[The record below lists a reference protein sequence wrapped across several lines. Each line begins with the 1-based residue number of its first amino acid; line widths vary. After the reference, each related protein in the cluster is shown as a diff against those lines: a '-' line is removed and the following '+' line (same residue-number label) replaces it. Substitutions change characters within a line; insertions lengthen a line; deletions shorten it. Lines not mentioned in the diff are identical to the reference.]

1 MKMRI
6 AFVRVLMLST
16 AVGMLVACGL
26 DMPKEKQTS
35 FETLTVKKE
44 DITTLLKFSAKMKGQ
59 SDVTITP
66 QVSGLSLDSTSLA
79 NIAELTI
86 INAKYFDI
94 SNYLHKFAPLFREIG
109 ISSLRI

>member
-1 MKMRI
+1 MRI

-86 INAKYFDI
+86 CNANYFDI
-94 SNYLHKFAPLFREIG
+94 SNFLQNFAPLFER
-109 ISSLRI
+109 LALVL

>member
-86 INAKYFDI
+86 CNANYFDI
-94 SNYLHKFAPLFREIG
+94 SNFLQNFAPLFER
-109 ISSLRI
+109 LALVL